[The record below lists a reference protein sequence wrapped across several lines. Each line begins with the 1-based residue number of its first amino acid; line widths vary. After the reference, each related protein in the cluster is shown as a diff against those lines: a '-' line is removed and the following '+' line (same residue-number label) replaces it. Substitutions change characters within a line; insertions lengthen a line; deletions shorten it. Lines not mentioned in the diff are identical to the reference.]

1 MLLLHIGKLAAM
13 KMKLASWI
21 KKVDCEDLGSFES
34 LSSFTHD
41 GNKNFSSKI
50 NKNIDSLS
58 FEVDCTCLSW
68 TLRNE
73 GFSLHFSSLQ
83 GLGKEV
89 QTSLAAL
96 KGRGIG
102 KENGLVGNWNYRL
115 GSKRKMR
122 LPHARQ

>member
-41 GNKNFSSKI
+41 GNKNFSCKI

-73 GFSLHFSSLQ
+73 GFSLHLQ
-83 GLGKEV
+83 
-89 QTSLAAL
+89 
-96 KGRGIG
+96 
-102 KENGLVGNWNYRL
+102 
-115 GSKRKMR
+115 
-122 LPHARQ
+122 